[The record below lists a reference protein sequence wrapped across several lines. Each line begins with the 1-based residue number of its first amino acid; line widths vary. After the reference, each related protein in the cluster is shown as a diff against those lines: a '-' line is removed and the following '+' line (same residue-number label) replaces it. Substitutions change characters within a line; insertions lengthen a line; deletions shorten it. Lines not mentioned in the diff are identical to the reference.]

1 MEISLDNGNLV
12 AALIKQINLVQRW
25 NKAYRKALN
34 LPRPLAQNS
43 LWLGTT
49 LQPSPLRSTP
59 QPLRFINVI
68 KNHKSSHVKR
78 NSIVLPP
85 LLLCDSFCCRR
96 SGKRGEGGVA
106 NYQRYYRVERGLNSI
121 SLTFQMAFWHS
132 TLCCLCGLPSPG
144 NTWYVQWVP
153 TLRHTLIHTLSR
165 IQVFGYFCFVP
176 QTRKTFA
183 WIKAAKCESGEE
195 KVVGES
201 RHAHAA
207 YE

>member
-43 LWLGTT
+43 LWLCTT
-49 LQPSPLRSTP
+49 IPPSPLRSTP

-96 SGKRGEGGVA
+96 RGERGEGA
-106 NYQRYYRVERGLNSI
+106 WPII
-121 SLTFQMAFWHS
+121 SAIT
-132 TLCCLCGLPSPG
+132 
-144 NTWYVQWVP
+144 
-153 TLRHTLIHTLSR
+153 
-165 IQVFGYFCFVP
+165 
-176 QTRKTFA
+176 
-183 WIKAAKCESGEE
+183 
-195 KVVGES
+195 ES
-201 RHAHAA
+201 RGASIQFVWRFKWLSDTAPSAA
-207 YE
+207 SAACLRLATHDTFNEYPHSGTHSFTHSLVFKFLVTFVLCPKPAKLSLG